1 MRGGVQGKKRRP
13 SSAHS
18 LLSLP
23 WAPNPG
29 SGLTSSIRKPSRTIP
44 NPPHPHPCQELLHA
58 SVCMRV
64 CLWCPELPG
73 GAMWPP
79 SDWGSSSQDSASCQS
94 RDSRGQSFR
103 WGTLGGELH
112 LSLPVWGLPGKTA
125 VSSLE
130 LRVKG
135 AAQAY
140 GFICCWSWGQ

>member
-44 NPPHPHPCQELLHA
+44 NPPDPHPCQELLHA

-64 CLWCPELPG
+64 CLSVVSRAAWGGNVASIRLGLIFAGQCLLSVQGLQRTELQMG
-73 GAMWPP
+73 
-79 SDWGSSSQDSASCQS
+79 D
-94 RDSRGQSFR
+94 
-103 WGTLGGELH
+103 
-112 LSLPVWGLPGKTA
+112 
-125 VSSLE
+125 
-130 LRVKG
+130 
-135 AAQAY
+135 
-140 GFICCWSWGQ
+140 SWG